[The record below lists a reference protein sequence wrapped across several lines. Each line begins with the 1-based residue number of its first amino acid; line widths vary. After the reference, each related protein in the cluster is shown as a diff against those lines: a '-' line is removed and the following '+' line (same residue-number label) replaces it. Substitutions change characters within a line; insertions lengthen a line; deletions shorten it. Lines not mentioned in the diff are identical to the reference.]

1 MTKQEMWEAVKT
13 SDANYDGLFFYGVK
27 TTGIFC
33 RPSCQSKVP
42 KQENILYFRS
52 SEEAR
57 KAGFRP
63 CKRCRSDLLEYQPMQ
78 EIAEEIRKKLDQAAV
93 AQEAPDL
100 EEVGLTS
107 RRITDIFKQE
117 YGMTPRE
124 YTDSLR
130 LRAAKKML
138 VETDKKIIEIAWDA
152 GFSSLSSFNRFFK
165 KKTGMTPTE
174 YRKIS
179 RKDNTKTE

>member
-1 MTKQEMWEAVKT
+1 MTQQEMWEAVKN

-63 CKRCRSDLLEYQPMQ
+63 CKRCRSDLLEYQPMH
-78 EIAEEIRKKLDQAAV
+78 EIADEIRQKLEQAAV
-93 AQEAPDL
+93 AQEAPAL
-100 EEVGLTS
+100 EEVGLTA
-107 RRITDIFKQE
+107 RRVTDIFKQE
-117 YGMTPRE
+117 YGMTPKE

-130 LRAAKKML
+130 LQAAEKLL

-174 YRKIS
+174 YRK
-179 RKDNTKTE
+179 TKRLG